1 MAEGL
6 SDIEQKLASGAS
18 GNLNSQERA
27 QINAAAAAALFG
39 GSETSAESAAPSD
52 AASSADSEREMAERV
67 KLGRER
73 RRKAAQGR
81 MVLQEL
87 RTVLRTHKRSD
98 QEIPTDEQFD
108 QLSEAEQAKVMV
120 QAKVLLNSL
129 LKELGYRAPPQAK
142 LLAELAQLDPE
153 SNDSEELS
161 GTPHD
166 EPSSDDARGTEVA
179 LRSENQGFTQVAAA
193 YDALAQTDYQPLKLD
208 HAKLEQIAPD
218 FYDHMGEEGV
228 AAEELSPE
236 MRAILNKQQDQHAL
250 SKLRRFARE
259 VNSELSKQ
267 NACANKKQAGLTESE
282 VAAQS
287 VSSKRELTP
296 EEIVRARA
304 QEVRRY
310 IKTGYT
316 EHDHLS
322 AHELKAT
329 EVKSSALTPDAQ
341 RQALQG
347 ASAPPKTTR
356 PESQQDS
363 ADLLNSAQ
371 KSLSPEEVSEL
382 PWDEDVKAAESVPAA
397 DGTPPRSMRQ
407 ATPAAELSL
416 EQVLLIRPELI
427 ELEYHL
433 LYGNYFRL
441 SQEQYLELLDE
452 PSAQLK
458 AQSQLSSA
466 AVSDLVH
473 SDRHQSRLVSELRP
487 FRELNVMRRVL
498 LELSDQQGDEQR
510 LLRLQRG
517 KFNYYLRLL
526 GRNFF
531 LTANARRV
539 KGDLDPDLERLTNLS
554 AQRNDDEVKF
564 VLATILLT
572 GAGLY
577 LKSEAS
583 PLADTYRSLNFAPP
597 C

>member
-1 MAEGL
+1 M
-6 SDIEQKLASGAS
+6 
-18 GNLNSQERA
+18 RA
-27 QINAAAAAALFG
+27 Q
-39 GSETSAESAAPSD
+39 
-52 AASSADSEREMAERV
+52 
-67 KLGRER
+67 
-73 RRKAAQGR
+73 
-81 MVLQEL
+81 
-87 RTVLRTHKRSD
+87 
-98 QEIPTDEQFD
+98 
-108 QLSEAEQAKVMV
+108 
-120 QAKVLLNSL
+120 
-129 LKELGYRAPPQAK
+129 
-142 LLAELAQLDPE
+142 
-153 SNDSEELS
+153 
-161 GTPHD
+161 
-166 EPSSDDARGTEVA
+166 
-179 LRSENQGFTQVAAA
+179 
-193 YDALAQTDYQPLKLD
+193 
-208 HAKLEQIAPD
+208 
-218 FYDHMGEEGV
+218 
-228 AAEELSPE
+228 
-236 MRAILNKQQDQHAL
+236 
-250 SKLRRFARE
+250 
-259 VNSELSKQ
+259 
-267 NACANKKQAGLTESE
+267 
-282 VAAQS
+282 
-287 VSSKRELTP
+287 
-296 EEIVRARA
+296 A

-356 PESQQDS
+356 TESQQDS
-363 ADLLNSAQ
+363 ADLLRSAQ
-371 KSLSPEEVSEL
+371 AAHSPDEVEL
-382 PWDEDVKAAESVPAA
+382 PWEEEAKAAESAQAA
-397 DGTPPRSMRQ
+397 DGTPSRSMRQ
-407 ATPAAELSL
+407 ATPAPELSL
-416 EQVLLIRPELI
+416 EQVLLSRPELI

-458 AQSQLSSA
+458 AQSQLSPA
-466 AVSDLVH
+466 AACDLVH
-473 SDRHQSRLVSELRP
+473 SDRHQSRLIAELRP